1 MIRYINSILS
11 EVYSRGSEIVLSR
24 YKKSWKM
31 SITVVVITCL
41 IQALSFNLLSPPLF
55 LDITE
60 APSAAK
66 EPTMMK
72 ETRKKRQARSVLPR
86 GKRIQPV
93 MARIRERVMRM
104 TM

>member
-1 MIRYINSILS
+1 MKIRDTSVMLPTN
-11 EVYSRGSEIVLSR
+11 EVCQS
-24 YKKSWKM
+24 
-31 SITVVVITCL
+31 T
-41 IQALSFNLLSPPLF
+41 LF

-60 APSAAK
+60 AANAAK
-66 EPTMMK
+66 EPTMMR

-86 GKRIQPV
+86 GTRIQPV

>member
-1 MIRYINSILS
+1 
-11 EVYSRGSEIVLSR
+11 
-24 YKKSWKM
+24 M

-55 LDITE
+55 FDITE